1 MSRMG
6 VKKAGRRITEVPLTK
21 QKVAKGQG
29 NSLQEKALGRKK
41 LATVKPTTKKNQ
53 TLGKTV
59 SNKNVRA
66 ARQSGRA
73 HIKAETRIAKV
84 TLAKQKVAKG
94 LGNSFQRKAPGKKK
108 LATVKSTTKKNQPS
122 TKAPGTKKRAT
133 VRPTTKKTS
142 TLGKT
147 VSNKNARAARQSG
160 RAHTKAEARITK
172 VPLAKQKAAQTVS
185 NKNIR
190 AAPQSG
196 RAQVKAKSLG
206 GQQKVGKKVQRKVR
220 MKANV
225 NIADNT
231 KWRSD
236 LYNPLHLQNPH
247 RHDEIDIVI
256 IEKDYHSGGKYIR
269 QLEPIGGKTIDFL
282 YENSHGHV
290 FYQKYL
296 PGPRMNVYYN
306 RETGKRVT
314 TWPQSGKRRVEM
326 LKPDIHLYKT
336 TRSGKKYY
344 CD

>member
-41 LATVKPTTKKNQ
+41 LATVKPTTKKM
-53 TLGKTV
+53 
-59 SNKNVRA
+59 
-66 ARQSGRA
+66 
-73 HIKAETRIAKV
+73 
-84 TLAKQKVAKG
+84 
-94 LGNSFQRKAPGKKK
+94 APGKKK

-147 VSNKNARAARQSG
+147 VSNKNMC
-160 RAHTKAEARITK
+160 
-172 VPLAKQKAAQTVS
+172 
-185 NKNIR
+185 

-196 RAQVKAKSLG
+196 RAQVKAKSLA

-236 LYNPLHLQNPH
+236 LYDPLHLQNPH
-247 RHDEIDIVI
+247 RHDEIDNVI

-296 PGPRMNVYYN
+296 PGPKMNVYYN
-306 RETGKRVT
+306 KETGKRVT

>member
-6 VKKAGRRITEVPLTK
+6 VKKAGRRVTEVPLTK

-53 TLGKTV
+53 TLDKTV

-73 HIKAETRIAKV
+73 QTKAETRITKV
-84 TLAKQKVAKG
+84 PLAKQKVAKG

-108 LATVKSTTKKNQPS
+108 LATVKSTTKKNQ
-122 TKAPGTKKRAT
+122 
-133 VRPTTKKTS
+133 

-147 VSNKNARAARQSG
+147 VSNKNVHAAR
-160 RAHTKAEARITK
+160 
-172 VPLAKQKAAQTVS
+172 
-185 NKNIR
+185 
-190 AAPQSG
+190 QSG
-196 RAQVKAKSLG
+196 RAQVKAKSLA
-206 GQQKVGKKVQRKVR
+206 GQQKVGKKFQRKVR
-220 MKANV
+220 KKAIV

-236 LYNPLHLQNPH
+236 LYDPLHLQNPH